1 MNVEFFRRN
10 LLNWYSQ
17 QNRDLPWKGIKDP
30 YKIWLSEIILQQTR
44 VAQGLPYYLKF
55 IEKYPTITAFALAND
70 DDVMRIWQGL
80 GYYSRARNMLVTAR
94 IITAEYNHKFPES
107 FDELLQL
114 KGIGNYTAAAIASF
128 AFDLPH
134 AVVDGN
140 VYRVLSRIFGI
151 ETAIDTTQGKHK
163 FAQLADKLLDKKHA
177 AQYNQALMDFGA
189 TQCVPKNPDCVNC
202 VFKNSCEALKLGMV
216 ANLPIKEKK
225 LTKKNRYFNF
235 FYITDGKNIVVEKR
249 QENDIWQNLYQLPLI
264 ETKAHIT
271 IDKLLKPST
280 IDKHPFLKNLKPR
293 FIKNIKA
300 GVVKQQVLTHQK
312 LLIQFYML
320 QLPNLQ
326 MHDITGF
333 EIITNQQINDYGFPK
348 TIAEFLNGLKEMVLF

>member
-1 MNVEFFRRN
+1 MNVEFFRRI

-17 QNRDLPWKGIKDP
+17 QNRELPWKGIKDP

-44 VAQGLPYYLKF
+44 VAQGLPYYQKF
-55 IEKYPTITAFALAND
+55 VQNYPTVKDFALAND

-94 IITAEYNHKFPES
+94 IIHQQYDDKFPES
-107 FDELLQL
+107 YDELLQL

-151 ETAIDTTQGKHK
+151 ETAIDSTQGKK
-163 FAQLADKLLDKKHA
+163 QFKQLADKLLDKKHA

-189 TQCVPKNPDCVNC
+189 TQCVPKNPNCNEC
-202 VFKNSCEALKLGMV
+202 VFNKSCEALKLNVV
-216 ANLPIKEKK
+216 ASLPFKEKK
-225 LTKKNRYFNF
+225 LEKRNRYFNF
-235 FYITDGKNIVVEKR
+235 FYLTDGKNIVVEKR
-249 QENDIWQNLYQLPLI
+249 KEKDIWQDLYQLPLI
-264 ETKAHIT
+264 ETKT
-271 IDKLLKPST
+271 ILTKEKIIKPSI
-280 IDKHPFLKNLKPR
+280 IDKHIILQKLKP
-293 FIKNIKA
+293 KQKQNIQT
-300 GVVKQQVLTHQK
+300 GIVKQQTLTHQN

-320 QLPNLQ
+320 KMPSLE
-326 MHDITGF
+326 IATIEGF
-333 EIITNQQINDYGFPK
+333 EVISIQNINDYGFPK
-348 TIAEFLNGLKEMVLF
+348 TIAEFLSGLKEMVLF